1 MGKYLVNC
9 CLEDQMMRQ
18 YTTRAEA
25 LCTIVLGK
33 VMGNFVIV
41 TLMIFLVPFLV
52 SPVLFGLCLI
62 NSILHA
68 NGIANTWSSEGK
80 NSMG

>member
-1 MGKYLVNC
+1 
-9 CLEDQMMRQ
+9 MMRQ

-52 SPVLFGLCLI
+52 SPVLFVLFLI
-62 NSILHA
+62 NLISHP
-68 NGIANTWSSEGK
+68 NGIAMTWSFEGK